1 MKVKTQCVKTPELN
15 SILYDCL
22 LVRRQSFYLQQPLTA
37 QEGLFF
43 MIERSPEFTLLN
55 ERDAADI
62 LGFSVKTLQRR
73 RRLRETPQF
82 LKMGRKVRY
91 RLSDLQQYI
100 EESAVKPRVA
110 SIQ

>member
-1 MKVKTQCVKTPELN
+1 MV
-15 SILYDCL
+15 S
-22 LVRRQSFYLQQPLTA
+22 
-37 QEGLFF
+37 F
-43 MIERSPEFTLLN
+43 MIERSPELTLLS
-55 ERDAADI
+55 EHDAAAI

-73 RRLRETPQF
+73 RWLRETPQY

-100 EESAVKPRVA
+100 EQSAVKPRVD

>member
-1 MKVKTQCVKTPELN
+1 
-15 SILYDCL
+15 
-22 LVRRQSFYLQQPLTA
+22 
-37 QEGLFF
+37 
-43 MIERSPEFTLLN
+43 MIERSPELTLLS
-55 ERDAADI
+55 EHDAAAI

-73 RRLRETPQF
+73 RWLRETPQY

-100 EESAVKPRVA
+100 EQSAVKPRVD